1 MKLSTRGKYGLYAM
15 YYLAAHAGEGPLPLQ
30 SISTMGGVP
39 KQYLEQLLGNLRRS
53 RHAAHGCNS
62 DDRIV
67 IAPLDEVHDVPSND
81 SADTGEQQCAH
92 AQYQQF
98 KNFRVEQQM
107 CVAKYA
113 QQQAEHESRTI
124 QQRTAYKIVDMLHPR
139 LAYCHSEEQGEEQ
152 R

>member
-1 MKLSTRGKYGLYAM
+1 MMAEVITPEILAPRASPKIEGIGVVLA
-15 YYLAAHAGEGPLPLQ
+15 YY
-30 SISTMGGVP
+30 
-39 KQYLEQLLGNLRRS
+39 LLGNLRRS

-92 AQYQQF
+92 TQYQQF

-113 QQQAEHESRTI
+113 
-124 QQRTAYKIVDMLHPR
+124 
-139 LAYCHSEEQGEEQ
+139 
-152 R
+152 